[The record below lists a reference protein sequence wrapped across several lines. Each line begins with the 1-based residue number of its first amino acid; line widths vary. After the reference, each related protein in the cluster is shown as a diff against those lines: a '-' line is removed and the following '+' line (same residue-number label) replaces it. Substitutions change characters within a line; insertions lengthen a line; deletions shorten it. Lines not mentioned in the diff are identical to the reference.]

1 MSTTMRADITSGF
14 GTMMAAYIAA
24 NPTLLQRHFN
34 VRVESEKDIPMTYL
48 DRQGEQ
54 VTFSNGVR
62 VRTARVDLVL
72 VSRLTEAGE
81 TAALHD
87 ITVDSLLEWLTL
99 YPHVGGSSTV
109 WDELTIADEAAG
121 TDNQFFATRFGFTI
135 SDGAGRG

>member
-14 GTMMAAYIAA
+14 GTMMAAYIQA
-24 NPTLLQRHFN
+24 NPSLLLRHFRS
-34 VRVESEKDIPMTYL
+34 VPEEFKDIPMTYL

-54 VTFSNGVR
+54 VAFSNGVR

-72 VSRLTEAGE
+72 VSRLTESGE
-81 TAALHD
+81 TSDLHD
-87 ITVDSLLEWLTL
+87 ITVDSLLEWVTL

-121 TDNQFFATRFGFTI
+121 VENQFFATRFGFTI